1 MITPII
7 PTTVPP
13 TSVIPKAPPIP
24 NKIIPNI
31 CIFIHLSFCN
41 MLIKGLQPVGLQ
53 AQLYRREGADLQCP
67 LFLYENGIPV
77 TASPFL
83 SQLLH
88 FCHREIFCYIIS
100 YLLRIFIFIFHTGIF
115 IQKETSFSQKKS
127 VSLEIMHISA
137 L

>member
-13 TSVIPKAPPIP
+13 TSAIPKVPPIP

-41 MLIKGLQPVGLQ
+41 MLIKGLQPGDC
-53 AQLYRREGADLQCP
+53 RRSYIEERVLIHSA
-67 LFLYENGIPV
+67 LFFCMKM
-77 TASPFL
+77 ASL

-88 FCHREIFCYIIS
+88 FCHREIFRYIIS

-127 VSLEIMHISA
+127 VLLEIVNASA
-137 L
+137 F

>member
-1 MITPII
+1 
-7 PTTVPP
+7 
-13 TSVIPKAPPIP
+13 
-24 NKIIPNI
+24 
-31 CIFIHLSFCN
+31 

-53 AQLYRREGADLQCP
+53 AFYIEERVLIYSA
-67 LFLYENGIPV
+67 LFFCMKME
-77 TASPFL
+77 SL

-100 YLLRIFIFIFHTGIF
+100 YLLRIFIFIFHTEIF

>member
-1 MITPII
+1 MITPSI
-7 PTTVPP
+7 PSTVPP
-13 TSVIPKAPPIP
+13 TSAIPKAPPIP

-53 AQLYRREGADLQCP
+53 AFYIEERVLIYSA
-67 LFLYENGIPV
+67 LFFCMKM
-77 TASPFL
+77 ASL

-100 YLLRIFIFIFHTGIF
+100 YLLRIFIFIFHTEIF